1 MMSKSMTS
9 KMPEAEHSA
18 ASTLELS
25 IPEFIASGR
34 SVPLAEFL
42 PIELRIMVSAECR
55 AKGIATGTATFPPGA
70 ILPYHVHDCG
80 EAITILSGQADVF
93 IEGRRYLLGRLDC
106 MYVPQ
111 GIGHAVANLDPNTA
125 LVAHSAFSSPR
136 PSRVPVA
143 DDFPQQNR
151 AGAPLQGEPECLRRF
166 GQAEMYPLAEG
177 TRFYDLFA
185 SRFGSVGMCGGYGE
199 FEPGTSLPCHIH
211 KFDESITIVTG
222 RSVCRVQ
229 GREYVLS
236 GCDTAFVPEGKPHR
250 FLNQSDSVMA
260 MIWVYAG
267 SEPER
272 TLVSADYCSGARAW
286 PGPDNLEGTDR
297 GQLDI

>member
-1 MMSKSMTS
+1 MMTS
-9 KMPEAEHSA
+9 IMTPDMPEIEQSA
-18 ASTLELS
+18 ASALDSS
-25 IPEFIASGR
+25 IHEFVASGS

-55 AKGIATGTATFPPGA
+55 AKGMATGTATFPPGS

-80 EAITILSGQADVF
+80 EAITVLNGQADVF
-93 IEGRRYLLGRLDC
+93 VEGRRYLLGLLDC
-106 MYVPQ
+106 MYVPE
-111 GIGHAVANLDPNTA
+111 GIAHSVANLDPTIQ

-136 PSRVPVA
+136 PSRAPVP
-143 DDFPQQNR
+143 DNFRRQNR
-151 AGAPLQGEPECLRRF
+151 DGAPRAGEPECLRRF
-166 GQAEMYPLAEG
+166 GDAEMYSPAEG

-229 GREYVLS
+229 GKEYMLS

-250 FLNQSDSVMA
+250 FLNQSDSLMA

-272 TLVSADYCSGARAW
+272 TLVSEDYCSGSQPW
-286 PGPDNLEGTDR
+286 PGPDNLEGTDL
-297 GQLDI
+297 GQLDN